1 MAKRSGQD
9 YFCTFSIFFTSCF
22 VWGMRGLFKIF
33 FYVSEI
39 FMALKE
45 SDIEDQFSK
54 ELQLMDNLKFM
65 YSVSVLLNTHCLV
78 LHNVVYE
85 YQVSR
90 PKFNHVPSCAEA
102 SLCTM

>member
-1 MAKRSGQD
+1 MAKRSGQN
-9 YFCTFSIFFTSCF
+9 YFCTFSMFFTSRF
-22 VWGMRGLFKIF
+22 LWGMGGFFKVF
-33 FYVSEI
+33 FYLSEI

-45 SDIEDQFSK
+45 LHMGDQFSK

-65 YSVSVLLNTHCLV
+65 YSVSVLLNTRCPV

-85 YQVSR
+85 CQVSQ
-90 PKFNHVPSCAEA
+90 PKLNYVHFCAEA